1 MIDVNDLR
9 KGVTF
14 QIDNDLYKVLDY
26 NFNKPGR
33 GNATIR
39 IKARNLR
46 TNATI
51 ERTFS
56 SGERVQDVRL
66 EYRNVQF
73 LYADGDIYYFMD
85 METYEQP
92 GIQKEMLGD
101 YTNYLK
107 EGVEVKLTYFD
118 NKPLDAEMPTT
129 VDLKVI
135 KADPAVKGDT
145 ATSVLKRITVETGYN
160 LNVPAFVEEGNVIRI
175 DTRTGEYVTRV

>member
-9 KGVTF
+9 KGITF
-14 QIDNDLYKVLDY
+14 LIDNDLYKVLDY

-39 IKARNLR
+39 IKGRNLR
-46 TNATI
+46 TGATI

-56 SGERVQDVRL
+56 SGERVQDARL

-73 LYADGDIYYFMD
+73 LYSDGDIYYFMD
-85 METYEQP
+85 TETYEQP
-92 GIQKEMLGD
+92 GVQKEMLGD
-101 YTNYLK
+101 YVNYLK
-107 EGVEVKLTYFD
+107 EGVEVKLTYYE

-135 KADPAVKGDT
+135 SANPAVKGDT
-145 ATSVLKRITVETGYN
+145 ATSVLKRITVETGYA
-160 LNVPAFVEEGNVIRI
+160 LNVPAFVEEGNTIRI